1 MNQGY
6 IALHRRILDNPILS
20 KSRTYSRFEA
30 FIYMLLRA
38 NHKQNKVVIGNQMVI
53 VKRGSFVTSQKKL
66 QIVFNWGSSK
76 LKAFLLLLE
85 NDKMIDIKTN
95 NLATM
100 ITIIKYDTYQDN
112 QKSNRKQSEIKQ
124 KTTGKQSETNNN
136 DLIMNNNENKEQ
148 SFINKV
154 LAEGLKITPMVA
166 PNIIDDFCNYW
177 TERNIAG
184 KKMKFEMQ
192 QTFDIKRR
200 LSKWLK
206 NQKDWNVNTK
216 KPPVNYK
223 TTTTGHFI
231 GYCEKCN
238 ESSFYNQYN
247 LKGDSVC
254 CSALI
259 LPERKE

>member
-6 IALHRRILDNPILS
+6 IALHRRILDNPILT

-38 NHKQNKVVIGNQMVI
+38 NHKENKVVIGNQLVK
-53 VKRGSFVTSQKKL
+53 VKRGSFITSQKKL

-100 ITIIKYDTYQDN
+100 ITIIKYDTYQDY
-112 QKSNRKQSEIKQ
+112 QKSSRKQSESKQ

-136 DLIMNNNENKEQ
+136 DIIMNNNENKEQ
-148 SFINKV
+148 SFIDLVK
-154 LAEGLKITPMVA
+154 KISKEKHKDIPDD
-166 PNIIDDFCNYW
+166 IIDDFCQYW
-177 TERNIAG
+177 TEKNIAG
-184 KKMKFEMQ
+184 KKMKYEMQ
-192 QTFDIKRR
+192 QTFSIERR
-200 LSKWLK
+200 LNKWLK

-216 KPPVNYK
+216 KPAVNYK

-247 LKGDSVC
+247 IKGDSVC
-254 CSALI
+254 CASLI
-259 LPERKE
+259 LPEKKI

>member
-6 IALHRRILDNPILS
+6 IALHRRILDNPILT

-38 NHKQNKVVIGNQMVI
+38 NHKENKVVIGNQMVL

-100 ITIIKYDTYQDN
+100 ITVIKWDAYQGL
-112 QKSNRKQSEIKQ
+112 QKSNRKQSESKQ

-136 DLIMNNNENKEQ
+136 DIIMNNNENKEQ
-148 SFINKV
+148 SFIDLVK
-154 LAEGLKITPMVA
+154 KISKEKHKDIPDD
-166 PNIIDDFCNYW
+166 IIDDFCNYW
-177 TERNIAG
+177 TEKNIAG
-184 KKMKFEMQ
+184 KKMKYQMQ
-192 QTFDIKRR
+192 QTFSIERR

-216 KPPVNYK
+216 KPAVNYK
-223 TTTTGHFI
+223 TTTTGHYI

-247 LKGDSVC
+247 IKSDSVC

-259 LPERKE
+259 LPEKKL